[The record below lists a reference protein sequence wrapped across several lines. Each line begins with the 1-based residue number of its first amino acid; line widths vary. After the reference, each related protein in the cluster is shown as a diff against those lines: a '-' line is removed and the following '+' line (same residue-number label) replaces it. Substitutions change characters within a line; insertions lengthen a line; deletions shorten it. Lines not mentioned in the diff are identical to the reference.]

1 MNATEHYR
9 QGRGALACY
18 QLIAGSIT
26 TTITFSQNSS
36 KFPRALIDGLPI
48 ESVDKTKLLGVTIN
62 SSLTWNDHIEDLV
75 KKAFR
80 KLYFLVQLKRAQIP
94 PKDLVAYYCACIRS
108 TLDYACP
115 LFHHSVPKY
124 LQLDLERVQ
133 KRALSRIFPRV
144 PYCEALKLAQIES
157 IRDHQNH
164 LTKKLFHSVVND
176 PSNKLYALLP
186 TRCKVGY
193 NLRRERKFAQPLFRT
208 KKFADSFVNRCVSEE
223 IYS

>member
-1 MNATEHYR
+1 M
-9 QGRGALACY
+9 
-18 QLIAGSIT
+18 
-26 TTITFSQNSS
+26 
-36 KFPRALIDGLPI
+36 
-48 ESVDKTKLLGVTIN
+48 
-62 SSLTWNDHIEDLV
+62 

-115 LFHHSVPKY
+115 LFHYALPKY

-144 PYCEALKLAQIES
+144 PYCEALKLAQIEAL
-157 IRDHQNH
+157 RDHQNH
-164 LTKKLFHSVVND
+164 LTKKLFQLVVND

-186 TRCKVGY
+186 TRCNVGKEKKVGHAVTLGEKGGLPNRY
-193 NLRRERKFAQPLFRT
+193 SEQKDSRTPL
-208 KKFADSFVNRCVSEE
+208 
-223 IYS
+223 